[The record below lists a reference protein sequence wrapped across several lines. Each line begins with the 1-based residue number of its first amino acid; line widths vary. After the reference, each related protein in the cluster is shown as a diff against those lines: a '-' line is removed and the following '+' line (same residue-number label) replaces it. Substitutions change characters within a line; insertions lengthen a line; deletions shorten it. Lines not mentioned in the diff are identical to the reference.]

1 MEPLRK
7 DKPGLGL
14 FLLMTAVYFASYFGL
29 KYGVFGGEMPVLL
42 NILLIVVCLGL
53 AFFVQRRGKRA
64 N

>member
-7 DKPGLGL
+7 DKPGPGL

-29 KYGVFGGEMPVLL
+29 KYGVYGGDMPVLL
-42 NILLIVVCLGL
+42 NILLIAACLGL
-53 AFFVQRRGKRA
+53 ALLVRQRGRKA